1 MAIVRQEV
9 DRVKYEVD
17 MALTEV
23 QKIERLEC
31 KVRRQQAFT
40 ADGTTSQRTIRQI
53 LIETRD

>member
-1 MAIVRQEV
+1 MAIVRQDV

-17 MALTEV
+17 TALTEI

-31 KVRRQQAFT
+31 KVRRQQVFT
-40 ADGTTSQRTIRQI
+40 ADGTTARRTIRQI